1 MTSVDWAPNT
11 NRLVTCSEDRN
22 AYVWTQKDGGWKPT
36 LVILRINRS
45 ATHVKWSPLED
56 KFAVASGAKVVS
68 VCYFEEDNDWW
79 VSKHIKKHK
88 STVLFVDWHPNNFL
102 LATGCTDFKA
112 RIFSALVK
120 GVDKKPKELPMGLT
134 LEQCA
139 FGECLMEI
147 DSAQS
152 WVHCVKFSPSGRQ
165 LAFVGHDSTISFC
178 DVTNNQ
184 NQAQRFKHT
193 GLPFQ
198 TLMWITE
205 RSVVAAGH
213 EYSPFLF
220 QQGS

>member
-1 MTSVDWAPNT
+1 MS
-11 NRLVTCSEDRN
+11 
-22 AYVWTQKDGGWKPT
+22 
-36 LVILRINRS
+36 
-45 ATHVKWSPLED
+45 
-56 KFAVASGAKVVS
+56 SGAKVVS

-88 STVLFVDWHPNNFL
+88 STVLFVDWHPNNYL
-102 LATGCTDFKA
+102 LVTGCADFKA
-112 RIFSALVK
+112 RVFSALVK

-152 WVHCVKFSPSGRQ
+152 WVHCVRFSPSGQ
-165 LAFVGHDSTISFC
+165 MIAFVGHDATISFC

-184 NQAQRFKHT
+184 NQAQRIKHT

-198 TLMWITE
+198 TCMWITE

-220 QQGS
+220 QSGG